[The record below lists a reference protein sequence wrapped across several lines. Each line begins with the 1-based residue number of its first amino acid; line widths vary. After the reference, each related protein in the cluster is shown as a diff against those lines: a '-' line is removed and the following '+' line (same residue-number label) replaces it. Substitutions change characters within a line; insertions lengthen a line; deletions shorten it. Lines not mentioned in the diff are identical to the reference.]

1 MWGDCA
7 AMAENGN
14 PELTTNQR
22 KALDALLRCTTIKK
36 AALAA
41 GLAERTMHRYLD
53 LDHFRAELA
62 RRQDATIKATTAAL
76 VGLSGDAVQ
85 ALRSILQ
92 SKDTPAAVKVRAALG
107 WLAQMRQSV
116 ELADLAERVSKL
128 EELSK

>member
-1 MWGDCA
+1 
-7 AMAENGN
+7 MATNGK
-14 PELTTNQR
+14 PELTQNQK
-22 KALDALLRCTTIKK
+22 KALEALLRCTTIKG

-41 GLAERTMHRYLD
+41 GLGERTLHRYLD
-53 LDHFRAELA
+53 LAHFRQELA

-76 VGLSGDAVQ
+76 VGLSGEAVA
-85 ALRSILQ
+85 ALSSILQ
-92 SKDTPAAVKVRAALG
+92 DEDTPVTVKVRAALG